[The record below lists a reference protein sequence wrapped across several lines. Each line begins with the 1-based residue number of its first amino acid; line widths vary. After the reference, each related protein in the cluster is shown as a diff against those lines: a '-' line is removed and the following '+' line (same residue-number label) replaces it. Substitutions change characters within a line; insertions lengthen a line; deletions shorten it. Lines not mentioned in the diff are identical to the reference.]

1 MKSPTL
7 SVGVSTLLVNVEKE
21 NLIGVDIYFYMEENL
36 KIKNLLKK
44 VLEDKEFESSF
55 EDEVISWMD
64 DETLY
69 EEYSFKYF
77 MEVDKVLGE
86 GSKTVASI
94 NVIITDIKKD
104 DDDFYYDWVENDY
117 DERTW
122 YIEKLEYII
131 NDEMFS
137 FFPFSIYTTFY
148 GHDEE

>member
-1 MKSPTL
+1 
-7 SVGVSTLLVNVEKE
+7 
-21 NLIGVDIYFYMEENL
+21 MEENL
-36 KIKNLLKK
+36 KIKKLLKK
-44 VLEDKEFESSF
+44 TFENKDFESSF
-55 EDEVISWMD
+55 EDDVTSWDGYDYVIED
-64 DETLY
+64 VPY
-69 EEYSFKYF
+69 EFKYY
-77 MEVDKVLGE
+77 MEVERVLGE

-122 YIEKLEYII
+122 YIDKLEYII

-148 GHDEE
+148 GHDEYKK

>member
-1 MKSPTL
+1 
-7 SVGVSTLLVNVEKE
+7 
-21 NLIGVDIYFYMEENL
+21 MEENL
-36 KIKNLLKK
+36 KIKKLLKK
-44 VLEDKEFESSF
+44 TFENKKFKSSF

-104 DDDFYYDWVENDY
+104 GDDFYYDWVENDY

-122 YIEKLEYII
+122 YIEKLEYI
-131 NDEMFS
+131 FVPAGCS
-137 FFPFSIYTTFY
+137 V
-148 GHDEE
+148 

>member
-104 DDDFYYDWVENDY
+104 DDD
-117 DERTW
+117 
-122 YIEKLEYII
+122 
-131 NDEMFS
+131 
-137 FFPFSIYTTFY
+137 
-148 GHDEE
+148 

>member
-1 MKSPTL
+1 
-7 SVGVSTLLVNVEKE
+7 
-21 NLIGVDIYFYMEENL
+21 MEENL
-36 KIKNLLKK
+36 KIKKLLKK
-44 VLEDKEFESSF
+44 TFENKKFKSSF
-55 EDEVISWMD
+55 EDEVNSWMD

-94 NVIITDIKKD
+94 NVIITDIQKD

-122 YIEKLEYII
+122 YIDKLEYII
-131 NDEMFS
+131 SDEMFS

-148 GHDEE
+148 GHDEYKK

>member
-1 MKSPTL
+1 
-7 SVGVSTLLVNVEKE
+7 
-21 NLIGVDIYFYMEENL
+21 
-36 KIKNLLKK
+36 
-44 VLEDKEFESSF
+44 
-55 EDEVISWMD
+55 
-64 DETLY
+64 
-69 EEYSFKYF
+69 

-148 GHDEE
+148 GHDEYKK